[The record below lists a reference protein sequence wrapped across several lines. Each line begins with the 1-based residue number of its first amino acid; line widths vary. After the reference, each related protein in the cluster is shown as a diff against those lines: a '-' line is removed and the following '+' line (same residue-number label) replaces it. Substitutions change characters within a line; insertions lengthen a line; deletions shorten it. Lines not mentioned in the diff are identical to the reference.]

1 MNLRQGKRYF
11 FRKEVPLK
19 RKLLA
24 FCFAMLVHIALF
36 VFVNPVITI
45 SDPLPPPQG
54 PIDLVWEDFRPPP
67 PPPKPVSTENTLRP
81 PSGDHP
87 IPEPTEMPKNLVDEE
102 DLERVIADLNS
113 NVNTSFSPS
122 ISNDRAGTIAA
133 PMLIYK
139 SIPAYPDLAIK
150 MGFEGTVVLTLYLD
164 EEGNI
169 YGTEI
174 LESSGYDRLDKA
186 ALNSGKLCKFTGAV
200 QNGKNIKVSIK
211 LTYVFDLDQLIIN

>member
-24 FCFAMLVHIALF
+24 FGFALLVHIALF
-36 VFVNPVITI
+36 VFINPVIPI
-45 SDPLPPPQG
+45 SDPPPHTHG

-67 PPPKPVSTENTLRP
+67 PQKINTAEERLRK
-81 PSGDHP
+81 PSGDYA
-87 IPEPTEMPKNLVDEE
+87 IPEPTEMPEPPINEKELD
-102 DLERVIADLNS
+102 RVIEDLNS
-113 NVNTSFSPS
+113 NNPTSFSPS
-122 ISNDRAGTIAA
+122 ISNDKVGPIAA

-164 EEGNI
+164 EGGNI
-169 YGTEI
+169 YDTKI
-174 LESSGYDRLDKA
+174 FESSGNDRLDKA

>member
-24 FCFAMLVHIALF
+24 FGFALLVHIALF
-36 VFVNPVITI
+36 VFINPVIPI

-54 PIDLVWEDFRPPP
+54 PVEMVWVDFTPPV
-67 PPPKPVSTENTLRP
+67 PPKITTAEERLRRP
-81 PSGDHP
+81 TGDHA
-87 IPEPTEMPKNLVDEE
+87 IPEPTEMPEPPINEKELD
-102 DLERVIADLNS
+102 RVIEDLNS
-113 NVNTSFSPS
+113 NNQTSFSPS
-122 ISNDRAGTIAA
+122 ISNDKVGPIAA

-174 LESSGYDRLDKA
+174 LESSGHDRLDKA

-200 QNGKNIKVSIK
+200 QNGRNIKVSIK